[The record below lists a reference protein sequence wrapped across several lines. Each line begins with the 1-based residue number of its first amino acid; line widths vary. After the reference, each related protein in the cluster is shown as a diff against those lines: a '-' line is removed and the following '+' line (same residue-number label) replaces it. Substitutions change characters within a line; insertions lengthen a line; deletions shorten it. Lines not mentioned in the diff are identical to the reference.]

1 MAQRAQRALILF
13 AHGARDPR
21 WAEPFQRL
29 QQLTQAQQPDVVVS
43 LAFLEL
49 MSPRL
54 PDLVKQ
60 LTQDGCK
67 EVTVVPIFFGQGGHV
82 LRDLPTMIDTLKVEY
97 PGVAFRAAAAVGEDA
112 DVLNAIARYCIG
124 ALEEK

>member
-1 MAQRAQRALILF
+1 MMTKRALVLF

-29 QQLTQAQQPDVVVS
+29 QQLTQAQAPDLNVS

-54 PDLVKQ
+54 PELVARLVQ
-60 LTQDGCK
+60 EGYGEL
-67 EVTVVPIFFGQGGHV
+67 TVVPVFFGQGGHV
-82 LRDLPTMIDTLKVEY
+82 LRDLPLMIEQLRQAY
-97 PGVAFRAAAAVGEDA
+97 PGLVLKSAQAVGEDA
-112 DVLNAIARYCIG
+112 EVMGAIARYCIST
-124 ALEEK
+124 L

>member
-1 MAQRAQRALILF
+1 MAKSSLILF

-29 QQLTQAQQPDVVVS
+29 QRILQAQSPDIDVS

-54 PDLVKQ
+54 PERVAQLVAE
-60 LTQDGCK
+60 GCTG
-67 EVTVVPIFFGQGGHV
+67 VTVVPVFFGQGGHV
-82 LRDLPTMIDTLKVEY
+82 LRDLPVILEQIRKDHPQLTIKAS
-97 PGVAFRAAAAVGEDA
+97 PAVGESEA
-112 DVLNAIARYCIG
+112 VLNAIAGYC
-124 ALEEK
+124 LEQMRAG